1 MESMSCTDLRDL
13 SHGGSFSFSCSES
26 DLNFSSLSHFTD
38 DDEDDDDA
46 DADGSSDDGSYIEIA
61 LDHHD
66 ILNQVVIEMTMI
78 VLLPE
83 HSTHTHQ
90 NISEPPKDQPV
101 NQTTSSSASCTLS
114 SSSTE
119 SSDCGARKEGSDLD
133 RSMLQRS
140 TATKRGR
147 LPAVNGLVNTLLF
160 GLRSSSELPI
170 HADNA
175 DVARSRKATNMRSSI
190 NGGIMKLLFKF
201 RAMNLGALVASVVK
215 PRQVA
220 CDDRCRSKKKTKSK
234 KSVLKPLDKWMA
246 QKKQGKRKGS
256 EEGEGEEKYSRVV
269 EINLGAVRGVLEA
282 IGNSM
287 STGIGR
293 KDRRTR
299 SCPSSI
305 KSSPIHNGFASD
317 ERNKVYVYA
326 RETSIQA
333 AIAHFLLIGVLRVLF
348 RLMKEMW
355 LKPTRIRSVL
365 WKQGIRGPP
374 PSFIAGNVPEMQ
386 KIQSSNQKPYDAN
399 HVHHNWVPSIFPYL
413 QRWEQLYGPVY
424 VYATGSKQHLYVSD
438 PKLLKEL
445 KLQNYMDLGV
455 PRYLSKPLQPL
466 IGDSIIR
473 ANGQD
478 FAYQKKVIA
487 PEFFLNKVKG
497 MVCLMEASAV
507 TFLKTWESRVLES
520 EGGVVDIKVD
530 EELKTLSADIIS
542 RACFGSSYSQGN
554 QIFAK
559 IAILQEA
566 LSNPSLLF
574 GFLNFSLF
582 PTESEKKIKSLR
594 KEVDALLLKLVR
606 DRQKESQSGG
616 TSEKDLLQ
624 MILQSAANNSTD
636 KPQQYMHKTDQF
648 ILDNCRSIYFAG
660 SETTALTASWTL
672 MLLALHPEWQE
683 RVRVEIAEVC
693 GDDDDQLLQ
702 CLKDMDN
709 LSKLK
714 TLTMVIQESLRLYGP
729 GVILAREL

>member
-1 MESMSCTDLRDL
+1 M
-13 SHGGSFSFSCSES
+13 
-26 DLNFSSLSHFTD
+26 
-38 DDEDDDDA
+38 A
-46 DADGSSDDGSYIEIA
+46 
-61 LDHHD
+61 
-66 ILNQVVIEMTMI
+66 
-78 VLLPE
+78 
-83 HSTHTHQ
+83 
-90 NISEPPKDQPV
+90 
-101 NQTTSSSASCTLS
+101 
-114 SSSTE
+114 
-119 SSDCGARKEGSDLD
+119 EGL
-133 RSMLQRS
+133 
-140 TATKRGR
+140 
-147 LPAVNGLVNTLLF
+147 
-160 GLRSSSELPI
+160 
-170 HADNA
+170 
-175 DVARSRKATNMRSSI
+175 
-190 NGGIMKLLFKF
+190 
-201 RAMNLGALVASVVK
+201 
-215 PRQVA
+215 QVA
-220 CDDRCRSKKKTKSK
+220 LICW
-234 KSVLKPLDKWMA
+234 SV
-246 QKKQGKRKGS
+246 
-256 EEGEGEEKYSRVV
+256 
-269 EINLGAVRGVLEA
+269 
-282 IGNSM
+282 
-287 STGIGR
+287 
-293 KDRRTR
+293 
-299 SCPSSI
+299 
-305 KSSPIHNGFASD
+305 
-317 ERNKVYVYA
+317 
-326 RETSIQA
+326 
-333 AIAHFLLIGVLRVLF
+333 LLIGVLRVLF

-355 LKPTRIRSVL
+355 LKPARIRSVL

-386 KIQSSNQKPYDAN
+386 KIQSSNQKPSDAN

-478 FAYQKKVIA
+478 FAYQNKVIA

-616 TSEKDLLQ
+616 
-624 MILQSAANNSTD
+624 
-636 KPQQYMHKTDQF
+636 
-648 ILDNCRSIYFAG
+648 

-693 GDDDDQLLQ
+693 GDDDDQLRQ

-729 GVILAREL
+729 GVILAREALAEMKLGDFTVPEGVHIWTLIPTVHRDPENWGPDANEFKPERFANGVSEACKYPQAYVPFGHGSRSCIGQTFGMVQLKIVLPLILSKFSFSLSPNYQHSPVYKMLLLPEHGIRLLVRRVQ

>member
-1 MESMSCTDLRDL
+1 M
-13 SHGGSFSFSCSES
+13 
-26 DLNFSSLSHFTD
+26 
-38 DDEDDDDA
+38 A
-46 DADGSSDDGSYIEIA
+46 
-61 LDHHD
+61 
-66 ILNQVVIEMTMI
+66 
-78 VLLPE
+78 
-83 HSTHTHQ
+83 
-90 NISEPPKDQPV
+90 
-101 NQTTSSSASCTLS
+101 
-114 SSSTE
+114 
-119 SSDCGARKEGSDLD
+119 EGL
-133 RSMLQRS
+133 
-140 TATKRGR
+140 
-147 LPAVNGLVNTLLF
+147 
-160 GLRSSSELPI
+160 
-170 HADNA
+170 
-175 DVARSRKATNMRSSI
+175 
-190 NGGIMKLLFKF
+190 
-201 RAMNLGALVASVVK
+201 
-215 PRQVA
+215 QVA
-220 CDDRCRSKKKTKSK
+220 LICW
-234 KSVLKPLDKWMA
+234 SV
-246 QKKQGKRKGS
+246 
-256 EEGEGEEKYSRVV
+256 
-269 EINLGAVRGVLEA
+269 
-282 IGNSM
+282 
-287 STGIGR
+287 
-293 KDRRTR
+293 
-299 SCPSSI
+299 
-305 KSSPIHNGFASD
+305 
-317 ERNKVYVYA
+317 
-326 RETSIQA
+326 
-333 AIAHFLLIGVLRVLF
+333 LLIGVLRVLF

-355 LKPTRIRSVL
+355 LKPARIRSVL

-386 KIQSSNQKPYDAN
+386 KIQSSNQKPSDAN

-478 FAYQKKVIA
+478 FAYQNKVIA

-693 GDDDDQLLQ
+693 GDDDDQLRQ

-729 GVILAREL
+729 GVILAREALAEMKLGDFTVPEGVHIWTLIPTVHRDPENWGPDANEFKPERFANGVSEACKYPQAYVPFGHGSRSCIGQTFGMVQLKIVLPLILSKFSFSLSPNYQHSPVYKMLLLPEHGIRLLVRRVQ